1 MEKEEN
7 KQQSQQPAPTK
18 KSWWQTSPRW
28 LGGCIVAGTV
38 WYFAQ
43 NFNKTSV
50 DSLIILIVAIGAG
63 VLYYRIK
70 SKIKVKN
77 EITKIIL
84 TFVIIEIAAG
94 FLIGFLTVL
103 I

>member
-7 KQQSQQPAPTK
+7 KRQAQSVLIK
-18 KSWWQTSPRW
+18 KSWWQANPKW
-28 LGGCIVAGTV
+28 LGGFIVAGSV

-43 NFNKTSV
+43 NFNKTPF
-50 DSLIILIVAIGAG
+50 DNLTILIVAIGAG
-63 VLYYRIK
+63 FLYYRLK
-70 SKIKVKN
+70 SKIKIKN
-77 EITKIIL
+77 EIAKIIL
-84 TFVIIEIAAG
+84 TFVILEIVAG

>member
-7 KQQSQQPAPTK
+7 KQQSQQAPAK
-18 KSWWQTSPRW
+18 KSWWQVSPKW
-28 LGGCIVAGTV
+28 LGGYIVAGSV

-43 NFNKTSV
+43 NFNKTPV
-50 DSLIILIVAIGAG
+50 DSLIILIVAIVAG
-63 VLYYRIK
+63 VLYYRLK

-77 EITKIIL
+77 EIAKVIL

-94 FLIGFLTVL
+94 FLIGFLTAL